1 MTGNRKNR
9 ALTHQGA
16 ELKTRVA
23 RTRSRAQFV
32 GIIYF
37 ISIILLATAAFLPF
51 FDVEK
56 QQHAP
61 VGVFAAL
68 KVFEPASLQSL
79 NTWAGMLTFIN
90 ALLYLTMLLVVVIN
104 VIRASAKLG
113 WLFKKKVS
121 KTYGFNRN
129 VYAMDDLGKI
139 FSSSYSVMLIKYFL
153 TAMLCGVVYPN
164 LLMYIVFIVGALV
177 HVFAGVVGGKVS
189 YFNVEEGQ
197 ITEDA
202 RVVGRFSAFFRNVL
216 QLIVVF
222 VCMDYFQKVNVL
234 AKSIGPLLE
243 VNAINNY
250 VLNQPMAYVS
260 VALQLLG
267 IIFLIPLVKHATAT
281 TEYNIDGAYGA
292 GMKTFRVFSF
302 LLFLAI
308 GGAVAAQYLF
318 GQVAFTVVGG
328 VTAVEVVGALAINT
342 EVATMAAIVL
352 GMFFIEVLMRNMPGH
367 KKANSRK
374 SRDDEDDEDSK
385 PAVVLYVYK

>member
-37 ISIILLATAAFLPF
+37 ISIILLATTAFLPF

-61 VGVFAAL
+61 VGVLAAL
-68 KVFEPASLQSL
+68 KVFEPANLQAL
-79 NTWAGMLTFIN
+79 KTWAGMLTFIN

-104 VIRASAKLG
+104 VVRASAKLG

-164 LLMYIVFIVGALV
+164 LLMYLVFICGALV
-177 HVFAGVVGGKVS
+177 HVFAGVVGGKAS

-216 QLIVVF
+216 QLALVF
-222 VCMDYFQKVNVL
+222 FLMDYFQRINVVHTI
-234 AKSIGPLLE
+234 IGRVLE
-243 VNAINNY
+243 VNAIQNY
-250 VLNQPMAYVS
+250 IVGQPLAYIPAVMQVLGV
-260 VALQLLG
+260 
-267 IIFLIPLVKHATAT
+267 ICLIPLIKHATGT

-292 GMKTFRVFSF
+292 GMKTFRVFCF
-302 LLFLAI
+302 LLCGAIGFAILGEYYI
-308 GGAVAAQYLF
+308 GGAV
-318 GQVAFTVVGG
+318 FTSVDG
-328 VTAVEVVGALAINT
+328 VTLVNVVRHGNWDALNMFVVTFA
-342 EVATMAAIVL
+342 MFIV
-352 GMFFIEVLMRNMPGH
+352 EVLMRNMPGH
-367 KKANSRK
+367 KKAKSRK
-374 SRDDEDDEDSK
+374 SRDDDDEESK